1 MLLENKWGLSP
12 IFYDAVM
19 RLPLTAFAAYFLVQ
33 EWQALDSAQGW
44 LHITAH
50 VATMLFLA
58 LIAVMTIARHRP
70 VRKADGW
77 PPRFAGLAGFLL
89 LYALLLL
96 PRAEPDP
103 AWDSAAL
110 GLLLAGHFLCAVTLM
125 QLGRSLSILPE
136 ARRLVTGGLYARI
149 RHPLYLGEAIATL
162 GVLLLYRIPAA
173 FALVALQFGVQLWR
187 MREEEKVLAAAF
199 PEYAEYRQRTARLI
213 PGIY

>member
-1 MLLENKWGLSP
+1 MLVERKWGLTP
-12 IFYDAVM
+12 IFYDAAM
-19 RLPLTAFAAYFLVQ
+19 RLPLTAFAAYFLVR
-33 EWQALDSAQGW
+33 EWQVLESAQGM
-44 LHITAH
+44 LYIAAH
-50 VATMLFLA
+50 MATMLFLA
-58 LIAVMTIARHRP
+58 LIAVMTIARRRP

-77 PPRFAGLAGFLL
+77 PPRFAALAGFLL

-96 PRAEPDP
+96 PSAEPDP

-149 RHPLYLGEAIATL
+149 RHPLYLGEAIATI
-162 GVLLLYRIPAA
+162 GVLLLYRIPEA

-199 PEYAEYRQRTARLI
+199 PEYAEYQRRTARLI